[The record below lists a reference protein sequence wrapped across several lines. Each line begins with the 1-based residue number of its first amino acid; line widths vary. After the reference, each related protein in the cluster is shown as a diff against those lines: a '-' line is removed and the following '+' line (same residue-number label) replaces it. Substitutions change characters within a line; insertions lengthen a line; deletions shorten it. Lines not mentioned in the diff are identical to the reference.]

1 MILKAFREKSNQKYI
16 NRLLNTASK
25 CNKHSKVTSV
35 GVVLNVDEF
44 TDVEIFNRFF
54 KELELQDVKTK
65 IVSFAKDP
73 KTSNELWGAYFNSK
87 HIGWNGK
94 IKHPELQR
102 FVDTEYDVL
111 ICFYKS
117 NHVELDVIAASSKAH
132 FKVGISSR
140 DSRLYDLIIDVET
153 NQFPLFKQELKK
165 YLTVLNKL
173 Q

>member
-1 MILKAFREKSNQKYI
+1 MILKAFKEKSNQKYI
-16 NRLLNTASK
+16 NRLLNAASNR
-25 CNKHSKVTSV
+25 NKHSIVKSV

-44 TDVEIFNRFF
+44 TDVEVFNRFF
-54 KELELQDVKTK
+54 KELGLQEANTK

-73 KTSNELWGAYFNSK
+73 KTSNELWGAYFNVK

-94 IKHPELQR
+94 INHPDLQQ
-102 FVDTEYDVL
+102 FVNTAYDVL

-132 FKVGISSR
+132 FKVGISPL
-140 DSRLYDLIIDVET
+140 DARLYDLIIAVET
-153 NQFPLFKQELKK
+153 SQFSLFKQELNK

-173 Q
+173 